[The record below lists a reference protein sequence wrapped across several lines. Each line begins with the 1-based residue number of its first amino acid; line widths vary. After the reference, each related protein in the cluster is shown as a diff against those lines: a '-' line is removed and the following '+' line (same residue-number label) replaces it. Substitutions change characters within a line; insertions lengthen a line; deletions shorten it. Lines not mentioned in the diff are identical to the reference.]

1 MTKLSEELVAHLA
14 WLARLELSEEEVKRF
29 TEQLNR
35 VLEYF
40 KILDEA
46 NVEGVEPA
54 FNVLGLSNVMREDEV
69 RPSLSQEEV
78 LRNVPASEN
87 GYIRAPPMVS

>member
-1 MTKLSEELVAHLA
+1 MIKLSEELVAHLA
-14 WLARLELSEEEVKRF
+14 WLARIELSEEEVKRF

-46 NVEGVEPA
+46 DVENVEPA
-54 FNVLGLSNVMREDEV
+54 FNILGLSNVSREDEV
-69 RPSLSQEEV
+69 APSLSQEEA
-78 LRNVPASEN
+78 LSNAPASEG
-87 GYIRAPPMVS
+87 GYIKAPPMVS